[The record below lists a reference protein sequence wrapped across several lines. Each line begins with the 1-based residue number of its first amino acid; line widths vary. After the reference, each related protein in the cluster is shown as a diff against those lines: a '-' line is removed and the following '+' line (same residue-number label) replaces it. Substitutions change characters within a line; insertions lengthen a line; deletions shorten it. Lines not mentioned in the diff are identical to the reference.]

1 MDFGFGLRVPH
12 YRALL
17 ERSPRASFVEA
28 VAENFVDRGGRPRQ
42 VLERVRRD
50 ARVALHSVSLSIGG
64 VDALNLQHV
73 DALARLG
80 KSADV
85 AWISDHLCFSSVGG
99 HYAHDLWP
107 LPYTEEALSH
117 VAERAT
123 IVRERLGRPFL
134 LENVSSYVEYEESSL
149 TEWEFLAEVAERAEV
164 GILLDVNNV
173 IVSAKN
179 HGFSA
184 EAFVDALPAK
194 RVMQIHL
201 AGHTDYGSH
210 AIDDHGSAVPAEVW
224 TLYRRALSRFGP
236 VPTIVEWDENIPTL
250 EVLEAEALKAHHIA
264 DEVVRVARS
273 A

>member
-12 YRALL
+12 YRELS
-17 ERSPRASFVEA
+17 ERATRASFVEA
-28 VAENFVDRGGRPRQ
+28 IAENFVGRGGRPRQ

-64 VDALNLQHV
+64 VDALNLPHIA
-73 DALARLG
+73 ALARLG
-80 KSADV
+80 ESVDA

-107 LPYTEEALSH
+107 LPYTEEALAH
-117 VAERAT
+117 VSERASR
-123 IVRERLGRPFL
+123 VRERLGRPFL
-134 LENVSSYVEYEESSL
+134 LENVSSYVEYEASSL
-149 TEWEFLAEVAERAEV
+149 REWEFLTEVAQRADV

-184 EAFVDALPAK
+184 EAFIDALPVD
-194 RVMQIHL
+194 RVTQIHL

-224 TLYRRALSRFGP
+224 ALYRRAVSRFGP
-236 VPTIVEWDENIPTL
+236 VPSIVEWDENIPTL
-250 EVLEAEALKAHHIA
+250 EALEAEALEAHRIA
-264 DEVVRVARS
+264 DEVLHVARS